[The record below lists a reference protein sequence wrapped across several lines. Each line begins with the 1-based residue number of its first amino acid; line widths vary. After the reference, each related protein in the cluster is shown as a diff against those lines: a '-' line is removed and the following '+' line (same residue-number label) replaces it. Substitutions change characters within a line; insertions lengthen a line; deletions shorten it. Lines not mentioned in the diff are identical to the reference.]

1 MKRSQINHLIK
12 EAEAFY
18 SSHQFHLPPWAFW
31 TLDQWQQQAQTCQ
44 EIIQCGL
51 GWDITDFGS
60 GNFSNRGLILFT
72 LRNGIH
78 SVVQSRSAAKGQNHQ
93 DATQSAS
100 QSPPIGLKP
109 YAEKIMIVQE
119 QQETPF
125 HYHWY
130 KMEDIINRGGGTLV
144 FELAWAGDDD
154 LLSTKPVTIS
164 MDGQDQTFQPGE
176 LVYLKPGQSICLPP
190 KLYHRFYGL
199 KGNGPV
205 LCGEV
210 STVNDDQSDNRFLE
224 PLGRFPAIEEDQP
237 PYRLMVGDYTTYL
250 SGESVRGLRK

>member
-1 MKRSQINHLIK
+1 MNRSQINHLIK

-31 TLDQWQQQAQTCQ
+31 TLDQWHQEAGTCQ

-51 GWDITDFGS
+51 GWDLTDFGS
-60 GNFSNRGLILFT
+60 GDFSNRGLILFT

-78 SVVQSRSAAKGQNHQ
+78 SVAQS
-93 DATQSAS
+93 QSAIPS
-100 QSPPIGLKP
+100 SPIGLKP

-144 FELAWAGDDD
+144 FELAWAGEDDQ
-154 LLSTKPVTIS
+154 LSAKPVTIS
-164 MDGQDQTFQPGE
+164 RDGQDQTFLPGD

-190 KLYHRFYGL
+190 KLYHRFYAL

-237 PYRLMVGDYTTYL
+237 PYRLMVGDYKTYL
-250 SGESVRGLRK
+250 SDGSTRGFR